1 MVGPALLLA
10 SDAGS
15 FITGQVILA
24 DGGMVPPTRSQGPG
38 PPAPLASDE
47 RRPRARGVYRSA
59 VAGEDEDFDVEAWNE
74 RFHASPS
81 GPTSV
86 PRVGTRRLHP
96 SEPPDALGS
105 EGFKDDLFGDPLEG
119 TEAVVEEGFP
129 AFEHNQWTVE
139 GEIERF
145 GAFGRGASASRG
157 WKRWA
162 SPWACSPC
170 CCCRS

>member
-1 MVGPALLLA
+1 
-10 SDAGS
+10 
-15 FITGQVILA
+15 
-24 DGGMVPPTRSQGPG
+24 
-38 PPAPLASDE
+38 
-47 RRPRARGVYRSA
+47 

-81 GPTSV
+81 GPTDP

-96 SEPPDALGS
+96 PEPS
-105 EGFKDDLFGDPLEG
+105 EGADADPFTGGLFDDPLEG

-145 GAFGRGASASRG
+145 GAFGRGVSASRG
-157 WKRWA
+157 WKRGVA
-162 SPWACSPC
+162 LGLLTLLLLPFLIQAGQIVARLLS
-170 CCCRS
+170 